1 MVVRDSQRMMKR
13 RGSRG
18 KGAAPRDESLRRR
31 KVKWAQASLKLR
43 RAGGRAAPQPYRV
56 LWRCDYE
63 LCSHSNSRLG
73 NERNPPSKEV
83 SLQFAASAQAA
94 NRASVQ
100 RFGVGRRPITFLRK
114 QTSLVPVGFP
124 IWKVRSSASMA
135 SHAARASSG
144 FTGSFSIALELVS
157 KRSKPSLV
165 GRHRPTLF
173 TDCFSHQFHAVS

>member
-1 MVVRDSQRMMKR
+1 MENFKISNGRDDPALVVRVS
-13 RGSRG
+13 
-18 KGAAPRDESLRRR
+18 SLRL
-31 KVKWAQASLKLR
+31 KKAKWAD
-43 RAGGRAAPQPYRV
+43 RAESALPLV
-56 LWRCDYE
+56 WRCDYE

-100 RFGVGRRPITFLRK
+100 RFGVGRLPITFLRK

-124 IWKVRSSASMA
+124 IWNVRSSASMA
-135 SHAARASSG
+135 SHAASASSG
-144 FTGSFSIALELVS
+144 FTGSFSIAVGLVS

-165 GRHRPTLF
+165 GRQRPTLF
-173 TDCFSHQFHAVS
+173 TACFSHQFHAAS